1 MAKRRK
7 KADLDESYGLM
18 FGFLNDE
25 PEVTAFLQIVQDGE
39 ELYDFVFDE
48 RDATQFPFVNNAQI
62 KGFATPDKWL
72 EYFNKVL
79 AIGKVENVC
88 TQGFKQITLCVF
100 KSSPF

>member
-18 FGFLNDE
+18 FGFLNNE

-72 EYFNKVL
+72 EYFKTEPSLKDWTFHVV
-79 AIGKVENVC
+79 KRQRKHV
-88 TQGFKQITLCVF
+88 
-100 KSSPF
+100 S